1 MTQREEQER
10 QAIDRYYG
18 EKMAFPMDEDIDL
31 FMADMS
37 QSLEK
42 MKIADEDSMNLSLD
56 EIIHEG
62 LLRKEE
68 KKRRKEMRNFILSSL
83 IIILSLP
90 LWMVVLGMKTILLW
104 QWLLL
109 IPVTLVILPFVK
121 NGNRKE
127 VGSHE

>member
-10 QAIDRYYG
+10 QAIDHYYG
-18 EKMAFPMDEDIDL
+18 EKMAFPLDGDIED

-37 QSLEK
+37 QTLEK
-42 MKIADEDSMNLSLD
+42 MKIAEEDPLNLSLD

-68 KKRRKEMRNFILSSL
+68 KKRRAEMKNFILSSL